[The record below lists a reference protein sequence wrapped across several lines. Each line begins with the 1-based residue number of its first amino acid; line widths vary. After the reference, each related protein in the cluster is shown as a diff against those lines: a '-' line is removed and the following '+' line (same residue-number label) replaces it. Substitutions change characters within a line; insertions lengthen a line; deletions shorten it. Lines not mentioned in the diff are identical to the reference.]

1 MLRIKEL
8 REDNDI
14 KQKKI
19 AELLGIQQ
27 NSYSQIENEKN
38 TIQVD
43 HLIKLAKFYKDFFL
57 YQWNKIPDKWLKYNP
72 SAESLD
78 SYGSCYDGE
87 DNNYN
92 GLIDKEEPACKE
104 FRW

>member
-38 TIQVD
+38 TIQID
-43 HLIKLAKFYKDFFL
+43 HLIKLAKFYNTSTDYLLCLTDEIKP
-57 YQWNKIPDKWLKYNP
+57 YPKNKRKNKK
-72 SAESLD
+72 S
-78 SYGSCYDGE
+78 
-87 DNNYN
+87 
-92 GLIDKEEPACKE
+92 
-104 FRW
+104 

>member
-14 KQKKI
+14 KQKQI

-38 TIQVD
+38 TIQID
-43 HLIKLAKFYKDFFL
+43 HLIKLADFYNTSTDYLLELTDEKKP
-57 YQWNKIPDKWLKYNP
+57 YPKKK
-72 SAESLD
+72 
-78 SYGSCYDGE
+78 
-87 DNNYN
+87 
-92 GLIDKEEPACKE
+92 
-104 FRW
+104 

>member
-43 HLIKLAKFYKDFFL
+43 HLIKLAEFYNTSADYL
-57 YQWNKIPDKWLKYNP
+57 LGLTDKIKPYPRKK
-72 SAESLD
+72 
-78 SYGSCYDGE
+78 
-87 DNNYN
+87 
-92 GLIDKEEPACKE
+92 
-104 FRW
+104 

>member
-19 AELLGIQQ
+19 AELLGMQQ

-43 HLIKLAKFYKDFFL
+43 HLIKLAEFYNTSTDYL
-57 YQWNKIPDKWLKYNP
+57 L
-72 SAESLD
+72 
-78 SYGSCYDGE
+78 
-87 DNNYN
+87 
-92 GLIDKEEPACKE
+92 GLTDEIKPYPKTSKK
-104 FRW
+104 

>member
-1 MLRIKEL
+1 MGVRKLLRIKEL

-14 KQKKI
+14 KQKQV

-43 HLIKLAKFYKDFFL
+43 HLIKLAEFYNISTDYLLGLTDEIKP
-57 YQWNKIPDKWLKYNP
+57 YQKKK
-72 SAESLD
+72 
-78 SYGSCYDGE
+78 
-87 DNNYN
+87 
-92 GLIDKEEPACKE
+92 
-104 FRW
+104 